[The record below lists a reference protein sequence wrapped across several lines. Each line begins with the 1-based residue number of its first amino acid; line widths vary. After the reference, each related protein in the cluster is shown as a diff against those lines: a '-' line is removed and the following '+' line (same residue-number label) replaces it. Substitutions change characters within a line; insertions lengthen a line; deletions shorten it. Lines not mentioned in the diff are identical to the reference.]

1 MKDIQKKQDA
11 RKKYKM
17 ITGREAPRD
26 FDYDKFLAEQEIK
39 AIKGPVQ

>member
-17 ITGREAPRD
+17 ITGKEAPRD
-26 FDYDKFLAEQEIK
+26 FDYDKFLAE
-39 AIKGPVQ
+39 